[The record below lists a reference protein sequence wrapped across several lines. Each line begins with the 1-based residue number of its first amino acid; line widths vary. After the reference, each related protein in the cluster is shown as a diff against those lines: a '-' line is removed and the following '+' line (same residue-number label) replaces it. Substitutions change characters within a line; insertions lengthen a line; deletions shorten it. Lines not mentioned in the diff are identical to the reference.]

1 MAEGVDESEA
11 AEGEKKKGG
20 AKKLIIKIVPLV
32 LIALVIA
39 KMTVLKPPPPTAAQ
53 AAAKATATK
62 LALDTKCALANDM
75 KPPKQ
80 PAEAAGTA
88 KTDTATTTTA
98 ASTTPTTK
106 PELKGPVLE
115 LDSKTMNLDGT
126 HFLKIGISLQLPA
139 KAVPDTVKTTENWSS
154 IASQLVLDTF
164 SGRSFAELSNDGLR
178 QRLQHQIGNDVCEKT
193 AGEVETLYF
202 IDFVMQ

>member
-1 MAEGVDESEA
+1 MAEAQEGA
-11 AEGEKKKGG
+11 AEGEGAEDKKKGG
-20 AKKLIIKIVPLV
+20 AKKLIIKIVPLL

-53 AAAKATATK
+53 VAAKNAAAK
-62 LALDTKCALANDM
+62 LALDTKCALANDQ
-75 KPPKQ
+75 KAPKAS
-80 PAEAAGTA
+80 PAKDAAA
-88 KTDTATTTTA
+88 KKG
-98 ASTTPTTK
+98 STTPTTRA
-106 PELKGPVLE
+106 ELVGPVLE

-139 KAVPDTVKTTENWSS
+139 AAVPDDVKIKENWSS
-154 IASQLVLDTF
+154 VASQLVIDTF

-178 QRLQHQIGNDVCEKT
+178 EGLQHQIGNEVCQKT
-193 AGEVETLYF
+193 KGEVVTVYF

>member
-1 MAEGVDESEA
+1 MAEGVEEDEA
-11 AEGEKKKGG
+11 AEGEQKKGG

-32 LIALVIA
+32 LIALVVA

-80 PAEAAGTA
+80 PAGTA
-88 KTDTATTTTA
+88 PAPTT
-98 ASTTPTTK
+98 TTPTTK

-139 KAVPDTVKTTENWSS
+139 KAVPDEVKTTENWSS
-154 IASQLVLDTF
+154 VASQLVLDTF
-164 SGRSFAELSNDGLR
+164 SGRSFAELSDDGLR
-178 QRLQHQIGNDVCEKT
+178 ERLQHQIGNDVCEKT